1 MRPTYGNTRPPVVR
15 TAIAVLLLALFIAYH
30 LASVPIQ
37 ALGLGLAL
45 ASTLAV
51 VVLALSVFRRPV
63 AEASAPA
70 DLPADSAGEP
80 PRREPLD
87 DALPA
92 RDRPDHAAAAPDH
105 RPDDGLLLPPSDA
118 DRFVRAVEELT
129 KLVAI
134 LDRQKGQVD
143 EVTRPWLNY
152 LIDQV
157 TGVLVR
163 CDVELID
170 GEAMYRRARH
180 EPVGSAAMPAEGQEI
195 VETLRPGFAL
205 GRRVLLRARVRLKCA
220 DD

>member
-1 MRPTYGNTRPPVVR
+1 MSPTYGNTRPLVAR
-15 TAIAVLLLALFIAYH
+15 TAIAVLLLALFVAYY
-30 LASVPIQ
+30 LATAPIQ

-51 VVLALSVFRRPV
+51 VVLALSIFRRPG

-70 DLPADSAGEP
+70 DLPADPAGKP
-80 PRREPLD
+80 PRREPLGD
-87 DALPA
+87 PLP
-92 RDRPDHAAAAPDH
+92 PEPPVAPAH
-105 RPDDGLLLPPSDA
+105 RPDDGPLLPPSDA
-118 DRFVRAVEELT
+118 DRFVQAVGELT
-129 KLVAI
+129 ELVAV
-134 LDRQKGQVD
+134 LDRQRGQVD
-143 EVTRPWLNY
+143 EVARPWLDY

-170 GEAMYRRARH
+170 SEAAYRRARH

-195 VETLRPGFAL
+195 VETIRPGFAL
-205 GRRVLLRARVRLKCA
+205 GRRVLLRARVRLKGV